1 MWEYNL
7 MKRVFREVSYHDNG
21 RMQMTSINEH
31 QKENSPFTQPEGV
44 SNTCANDDLGWK
56 SGGKMDIV
64 RDKIVRNVNH
74 SSVKD
79 ALADFRLL

>member
-7 MKRVFREVSYHDNG
+7 MKRVFREVSYHDNSKT
-21 RMQMTSINEH
+21 RMRSISNIL
-31 QKENSPFTQPEGV
+31 KENSPFTEPESV
-44 SNTCANDDLGWK
+44 SNTCANDDPGWK
-56 SGGKMDIV
+56 LGGKMDIV

-79 ALADFRLL
+79 ALADFR